1 MENNLA
7 AEPFDVT
14 TLLLNLAAEPFD
26 FAVETFDLG
35 SRRGDLGVDQLDGGP
50 GVLEFPEG
58 GRLAILSQRDL
69 RVDPGDSVAGDTHT
83 GVDDLQS
90 FVGVLNQ
97 GVVEDPAP
105 DPL

>member
-1 MENNLA
+1 MENDLT
-7 AEPFDVT
+7 V
-14 TLLLNLAAEPFD
+14 EPFD
-26 FAVETFDLG
+26 FTVLLFDLAVETFDLG
-35 SRRGDLGVDQLDGGP
+35 SRRDDLGVCHLDGCP

-83 GVDDLQS
+83 GVDNLQS